1 VRVLVTTSRGVLDR
15 AFFKKSNKS
24 EEPKQQKKPPI
35 KDNRHRILTKSMFIT
50 NFKRVIR
57 SFPPEE
63 AGHEALVAHIS
74 NKDTVIDPIAE
85 FFTRITRYALEK
97 TQAPA
102 LATGPNPRML
112 MAALVMKRFP
122 VEMLQTPEEPL
133 QFTLLNKAENLLE
146 TIDSI
151 LREHNPTEDDTAPDL
166 IPAVT
171 TTLFLT
177 ALVEYHAAWT
187 DWSAYDAAILDARIE
202 TGLQRLRGGLVD
214 TGVIS
219 G

>member
-1 VRVLVTTSRGVLDR
+1 MYFNTIYLYVFSKYIFQLIWISTDFNIFISTHFDVFQRVISTLFQPFSGLKYVEIRNLFQRYFND
-15 AFFKKSNKS
+15 
-24 EEPKQQKKPPI
+24 
-35 KDNRHRILTKSMFIT
+35 ILT
-50 NFKRVIR
+50 
-57 SFPPEE
+57 P
-63 AGHEALVAHIS
+63 G
-74 NKDTVIDPIAE
+74 
-85 FFTRITRYALEK
+85 FTD
-97 TQAPA
+97 
-102 LATGPNPRML
+102 
-112 MAALVMKRFP
+112 

-202 TGLQRLRGGLVD
+202 AGLQRLRGGLVD